1 MVAGR
6 PTIRGDGY
14 CGEWYYE
21 IKISSTRVL
30 LLAAYNEDGA
40 KESDFSVVLFRSDF
54 VLVSEKNHM
63 KVHKNQWIGTMS
75 YPPERLSGV
84 TRRGQ
89 TMVPG
94 GAEAFAVTGHG
105 TTPQRYGL
113 TTS

>member
-1 MVAGR
+1 MYAAFGK
-6 PTIRGDGY
+6 PGAIRQTPDA
-14 CGEWYYE
+14 
-21 IKISSTRVL
+21 
-30 LLAAYNEDGA
+30 LLAVCTNRVENAT
-40 KESDFSVVLFRSDF
+40 DFSVVLFRSDF